1 MGKLRRIIRK
11 TSPLKRKY
19 ELSVDHSSSF
29 ISLRTS
35 TSDKKRKFLDSNIFF
50 LGVAVFCVLV
60 TDRVLSCFQNG
71 VVHILHI
78 DIVECNLFYQG
89 FSLEIGR
96 SSGRENVYLK
106 ILFNVRISTEVF
118 S

>member
-60 TDRVLSCFQNG
+60 TNRLLSCFQNG
-71 VVHILHI
+71 VVHIIHI
-78 DIVECNLFYQG
+78 DIVECNLVTWVF
-89 FSLEIGR
+89 L
-96 SSGRENVYLK
+96 LK
-106 ILFNVRISTEVF
+106 LGEALGERMYI
-118 S
+118 

>member
-1 MGKLRRIIRK
+1 MGKLRRNIRK

-78 DIVECNLFYQG
+78 DIVECNPFTWAFL
-89 FSLEIGR
+89 
-96 SSGRENVYLK
+96 LK
-106 ILFNVRISTEVF
+106 LGEALGERMYI
-118 S
+118 